1 VDALV
6 DALGYAR
13 DRQDQLVEALGQHL
27 WLSGLALAAALGV
40 CLPLGVWIA
49 RRRSLAEPTIAVF
62 NGLRVVPSLAILFL
76 AIPYLGTG
84 AGPAVVALTA
94 LACPPIL
101 LNTYAGF
108 RGIDAAVLE
117 AARGMGMAEAQA
129 LRRVELPLAAPVV
142 LAGVRA
148 ATVEVIAS
156 ATLAAFIGAGG
167 LGVFITRGFAVRDS
181 GLMLVGAVT
190 VALLALAAETLLG
203 AAERAVRP
211 VA

>member
-1 VDALV
+1 VDALG

-13 DRQDQLVEALGQHL
+13 DRQDALIEALGQHL
-27 WLSGLALAAALGV
+27 WLSGVALAAALV
-40 CLPLGVWIA
+40 IRLPLGVWIA
-49 RRRSLAEPTIAVF
+49 RRRALAEPTIAVF

-94 LACPPIL
+94 LACPPVL

-108 RGIDAAVLE
+108 RGIDPAVLE

-129 LRRVELPLAAPVV
+129 LRRIEVPLAAPVV

-148 ATVEVIAS
+148 AAVEVIAS

-167 LGVFITRGFAVRDS
+167 LGVFITRGFAVRDT